1 MKRTQCGL
9 EVERRLRAVIDCFG
23 QGNQGFLRWYENG
36 CVLDDLSKSIQETRE
51 ILRSNKRL
59 KPLAVLAERLTNRN

>member
-36 CVLDDLSKSIQETRE
+36 CVLDDLSKSIQET
-51 ILRSNKRL
+51 
-59 KPLAVLAERLTNRN
+59 